1 MSEIV
6 LDISNLTKRVQKNK
20 KIVDS
25 ASFQMKKGEILGL
38 LGPNGA
44 GKTTTIRMIVGL
56 IKKTEGS
63 VKINGRDLDEEGQAC
78 KSEVGAIVENPAFY
92 DYMSGYKNLQQYG
105 RMAKKEIPPER
116 YEEVIELVK
125 LKHAINDKVK
135 KYSLGMKQ
143 RLGVAQALLHN
154 PAVLILDEPT
164 NGLDPKGIR
173 ELRDYLQ
180 QLANEG
186 ISTLVSSHLL
196 SEMQLMCDRVV
207 IMEQGK
213 IINVTT
219 IESLNES
226 NETEDQVIALRLNAS
241 QVNKANDL
249 LNAMETV
256 TVMEKEN
263 GHILV
268 VKTSYDHIP
277 TLNKKLVEAAI
288 DIYAIELRKASLED
302 KFLALTADGEAKL
315 QKEAE

>member
-1 MSEIV
+1 MTDIV
-6 LDISNLTKRVQKNK
+6 LDISGLTKRVKQNK
-20 KIVDS
+20 KIVDNV
-25 ASFQMKKGEILGL
+25 SFQMKKGEILGL

-63 VKINGRDLDEEGQAC
+63 VKINGLDLDEEGQAC

-105 RMAKKEIPPER
+105 RMSKKEIPPER

-143 RLGVAQALLHN
+143 RLGVAQALLHH

-173 ELRDYLQ
+173 ELRDYLR

-219 IESLNES
+219 IESLDES
-226 NETEDQVIALRLNAS
+226 NETEDQVVALRLNAS
-241 QVNKANDL
+241 QVNEANDL
-249 LNAMETV
+249 LNTMDTV

-263 GHILV
+263 SHILV
-268 VKTSYDHIP
+268 VKTSYDNIP
-277 TLNKKLVEAAI
+277 ALNKKLVEAAI
-288 DIYAIELRKASLED
+288 DIYAIELRKTSLED

-315 QKEAE
+315 QKEVE